1 MAVHR
6 AGAGGSI
13 RTPRRHVSLRAGR
26 IATPGPPATA
36 GRPAIPLLWDRL
48 PVHSADDRLGRTHR
62 VVGGPAGIIRR
73 AAGYFSVLPASTVMG
88 SPVT

>member
-6 AGAGGSI
+6 AGARGSI

-26 IATPGPPATA
+26 LATPGPPATA
-36 GRPAIPLLWDRL
+36 GRPAMPLLWTGYRCTR
-48 PVHSADDRLGRTHR
+48 PVI
-62 VVGGPAGIIRR
+62 GPAELTAWWEGPPGSFGGS
-73 AAGYFSVLPASTVMG
+73 GYFSVLPASTVMG